1 MRNLSIITFV
11 ISFQNIKYIPTKYSS
26 SRILSYSIFVYTS
39 NLFVSGYDIP
49 RFIQSIFYV
58 EIKIKRN
65 DIRKKKKKRNC
76 INRGINILV

>member
-1 MRNLSIITFV
+1 MRNLSIIIFV

-58 EIKIKRN
+58 EIKIKIN
-65 DIRKKKKKRNC
+65 DI
-76 INRGINILV
+76 